1 MRYKYKKL
9 SIMVALV
16 LSVGAY
22 TVASAA
28 GYEYGTKGGDIP
40 AIQKKLIAAGYKAR
54 LNGEYDANT
63 KWAVRLYQKDKG
75 LPVNGIVDSATY
87 KSLMGKSL
95 DESKL
100 SKLGKMSEEK
110 IAAEWAASQ
119 KTQTNSKTVVAD
131 SKASKSKDSKKN
143 TNKNN
148 KKSKDKSNGK
158 SGKDTIKMSPARADS
173 LLDPFD
179 SDFVFT
185 KTGSVSKSVQDV
197 IKEAENYRGVPYVFG
212 GNTPKGFDCS
222 GYVRYVFAKKG
233 ISLPRSADEQYTVGT
248 KVSKKN
254 LQPGDLVFFET
265 YEKGVSHSGIY
276 IGNGKFIS
284 ATSSS
289 GVAIAD
295 LAGGY
300 WGERYIGA
308 KRVM

>member
-1 MRYKYKKL
+1 
-9 SIMVALV
+9 MVALV

-110 IAAEWAASQ
+110 IAAEWVASQ
-119 KTQTNSKTVVAD
+119 KTQANSKTVVAD

-158 SGKDTIKMSPARADS
+158 SGKETIKMSPARADS

>member
-1 MRYKYKKL
+1 
-9 SIMVALV
+9 MVALV

-119 KTQTNSKTVVAD
+119 KTQANSKTLVAD

-158 SGKDTIKMSPARADS
+158 SGKETIKMSPARADS